1 MLCNNI
7 VLSYEMVSP
16 PLVLMFYLYLLSL
29 QYLQH
34 LSQMKHIFFTALGP
48 VPSPFDCY
56 LVNRGLK
63 TLHLRMKEHMK
74 NGLAVARYL
83 EKHPFV
89 DKVVHPGKIY
99 NTLRNTHL
107 LIKLYMYPGKHI

>member
-1 MLCNNI
+1 
-7 VLSYEMVSP
+7 
-16 PLVLMFYLYLLSL
+16 
-29 QYLQH
+29 
-34 LSQMKHIFFTALGP
+34 
-48 VPSPFDCY
+48 
-56 LVNRGLK
+56 
-63 TLHLRMKEHMK
+63 MKEHMK